1 MEVKKSEKANL
12 ENRKMF
18 YRELGLI
25 IALVIILAAFEWSTE
40 EKAESVIQ
48 EETAVIVEVEEIPVT
63 TEAPPPPPE
72 APKVPQL
79 SDMIEVV
86 DDDIVVD
93 TDLFISLED
102 DADMGVQI
110 MDYVAEVAEETII
123 EEAVPFDAI
132 SFEQRPTFNGG
143 DAREEFPKWVY
154 SQLEYPD
161 VARENGISGRVFLQ
175 FTVEKDGT
183 VTNVRVLRGVD
194 PALDQEAIR
203 VVQSSPKWTPAK
215 QRDKAVR
222 VSFSFPIVFQ
232 LRN

>member
-12 ENRKMF
+12 ENRKLF

-110 MDYVAEVAEETII
+110 MDYVAEVAV
-123 EEAVPFDAI
+123 AVTPKKSSRNGCTHSWNI
-132 SFEQRPTFNGG
+132 PT
-143 DAREEFPKWVY
+143 
-154 SQLEYPD
+154 
-161 VARENGISGRVFLQ
+161 
-175 FTVEKDGT
+175 
-183 VTNVRVLRGVD
+183 
-194 PALDQEAIR
+194 
-203 VVQSSPKWTPAK
+203 
-215 QRDKAVR
+215 
-222 VSFSFPIVFQ
+222 
-232 LRN
+232 